1 MVSWCFQVPKMDPV
15 HVTSRVTNLDRPQRL
30 TSSCGWRE
38 ASNPRCHGPH
48 LLLHLYQPPQ
58 RHGQQRLGIWLMS
71 TQSRGDHQQQGS
83 TLVRKLARYVWLL
96 VLQLWDTLTA
106 TCTLIP
112 ASTICFAQ
120 NNATM
125 NIGESPQGSC
135 GHLLD
140 LSVFVH
146 DVLKENYEALA
157 GSSFLTMGN
166 RQRSCRILHIFLNS
180 VMHGPG
186 SALCVL
192 QLTWSGA
199 SVKCSNVGSYLVDC
213 FNTAG
218 EFANIVQLLSCSNS
232 SS

>member
-1 MVSWCFQVPKMDPV
+1 MDPV

-30 TSSCGWRE
+30 TWPSCGWRE

-58 RHGQQRLGIWLMS
+58 RHG
-71 TQSRGDHQQQGS
+71 QQQGS

-135 GHLLD
+135 GHLLN

-180 VMHGPG
+180 VMH
-186 SALCVL
+186 
-192 QLTWSGA
+192 WSW
-199 SVKCSNVGSYLVDC
+199 
-213 FNTAG
+213 
-218 EFANIVQLLSCSNS
+218 
-232 SS
+232 